1 MTNPD
6 LLTVADV
13 MARLQVG
20 RHTVYDLIRSRRL
33 HSVRIG
39 RCRRIP
45 ATSLNLSAAGLFA
58 DPVVGLLAADGTRLA
73 CGCRMSGEDGQ
84 HGVVGEDWTVPD
96 LEDSDH
102 SGH

>member
-1 MTNPD
+1 MSPD

-33 HSVRIG
+33 ASVRIG

-45 ATSLNLSAAGLFA
+45 AAALQSYLDSLMN
-58 DPVVGLLAADGTRLA
+58 
-73 CGCRMSGEDGQ
+73 EDR
-84 HGVVGEDWTVPD
+84 
-96 LEDSDH
+96 
-102 SGH
+102 